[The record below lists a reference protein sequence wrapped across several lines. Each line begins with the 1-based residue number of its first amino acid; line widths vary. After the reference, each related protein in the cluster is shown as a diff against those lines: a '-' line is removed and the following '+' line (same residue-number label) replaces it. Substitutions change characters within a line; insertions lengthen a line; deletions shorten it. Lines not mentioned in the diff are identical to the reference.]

1 MNNPRKHAL
10 WIACLLLFATLLGA
24 VPASAAGALPL
35 YWGLA
40 YPGGANNAGLYA
52 AAVKDSMTIEENEIL
67 PLVTICKDSA
77 LCTFDAAGRVL
88 MLTHHSYPD
97 SYVAGEEYTLKYG
110 EVWTFT
116 DQEIISWYKANKRG
130 VRDWPLRFKQLIGL
144 PADREYTHFSAM
156 WVDPD
161 DMSRPA
167 YEWELTD
174 TTGAASFAQ
183 EPTEEFKS
191 WFDDNIIWSYFD
203 SAYPWTRLGYTYDW
217 AAGTDDYGLSEF
229 LVRKD
234 AVTTVEFTMTTDE
247 FVAWLEKQ

>member
-1 MNNPRKHAL
+1 MKTQRTRM
-10 WIACLLLFATLLGA
+10 ILGA
-24 VPASAAGALPL
+24 ILLVAVTVFGGVTASASGFPYAYYAVHYTSPAANARL
-35 YWGLA
+35 YK
-40 YPGGANNAGLYA
+40 
-52 AAVKDSMTIEENEIL
+52 AAVIDAMVIDDNEIV
-67 PLVTICKDSA
+67 PLVEISADSDM
-77 LCTFDAAGRVL
+77 CTWDAAGRVL

-97 SYVAGEEYTLKYG
+97 SYVAGEEYSLKYG

-130 VRDWPLRFKQLIGL
+130 VRDWALRFKQLIGL

-156 WVDPD
+156 WVNPQDIT
-161 DMSRPA
+161 RPA
-167 YEWELTD
+167 YEWELSD
-174 TTGAASFAQ
+174 TVGAASFIE
-183 EPTEEFKS
+183 EPSEEFKA
-191 WFDDNIIWSYFD
+191 WFDGNIIWSYFD